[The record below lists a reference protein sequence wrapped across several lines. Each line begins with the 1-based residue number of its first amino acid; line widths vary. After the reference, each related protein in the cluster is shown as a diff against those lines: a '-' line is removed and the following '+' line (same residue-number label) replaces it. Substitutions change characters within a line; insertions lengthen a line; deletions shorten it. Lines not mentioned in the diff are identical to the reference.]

1 MGVPDPLHARGLY
14 VSLGGL
20 PILRDVGVS
29 VAEGEAVALLGG
41 NGSGKSTLIRTVM
54 GLVPH
59 QEGTVELF
67 GHPLD
72 DFHDWQRIGYVPQ
85 HSAVAVANATVRE
98 IVASGRLAH
107 RGPFQWLRRADH
119 AAIDHA
125 LDLVGLA
132 GRSGWPFSTL
142 SGGQKQRAL
151 IARALASQP
160 ELLVMDEPLAGVDL
174 HSQGGLAEL
183 LSRLADDGLALLVV
197 LHELGP
203 MESVL
208 HRSVTLCDGRVV
220 DPEHPGAHE
229 CWQPVDESGASL
241 VGLADPIPGA
251 AS

>member
-1 MGVPDPLHARGLY
+1 MAAHDPLHAEGLY

-20 PILRDVGVS
+20 PVLRNVGVS
-29 VAEGEAVALLGG
+29 VAAGEAVALLGG

-67 GHPLD
+67 GEPLEQ
-72 DFHDWQRIGYVPQ
+72 FRTWERIGYVPQ

-107 RGPFQWLRRADH
+107 HRPFQWLRRGDH

-125 LDLVGLA
+125 LDLVGLS

-151 IARALASQP
+151 IARALATQP
-160 ELLVMDEPLAGVDL
+160 DLLVMDEPLAGVDL

-183 LSRLADDGLALLVV
+183 LGRLADDGLALLVV
-197 LHELGP
+197 LHEIGP

-208 HRSVTLCDGRVV
+208 HRSITLCDGRLV

-229 CWQPVDESGASL
+229 CWKDVDESGASI
-241 VGLADPIPGA
+241 VGLADPIPGV